1 MFFPAI
7 IVLKYLSRNFEV
19 QLVEA
24 SEFETTHFDQFDPGC
39 QAQIAKKMDFRFYS
53 EIEKSGF

>member
-1 MFFPAI
+1 VFFPAI

-24 SEFETTHFDQFDPGC
+24 SEFETAYFDQFDPGC
-39 QAQIAKKMDFRFYS
+39 QAQIAKKHWILDSFLD
-53 EIEKSGF
+53 